1 MFKHT
6 ILLLQKF
13 TRSVDALNRAV
24 GHAAMWLLVGMMG
37 ILLWSV
43 CSNAL
48 NSPSIWV
55 MEMAQ
60 FTMAAYYLVGA
71 AFSMQEGA
79 HVRMDFLYERWGKR
93 KRSLVDSV
101 TSACLIFYLALLV
114 WGGWESSS
122 AAMEYGQRNHTVWA
136 PYMAPIKIIMTAGM
150 ALMLLQAVSELVKD
164 VFRSC
169 GLELREI
176 TFPENENGAAAAIA
190 GGAMPA
196 GVATA
201 ADPVR

>member
-1 MFKHT
+1 MLKLT
-6 ILLLQKF
+6 ILSLQKF
-13 TRSVDALNRAV
+13 TRAVDALNRAA
-24 GHAAMWLLVGMMG
+24 GRLAMWLLAGMMG
-37 ILLWSV
+37 VLLWSV

-79 HVRMDFLYERWGKR
+79 HVRMDFLYERWGRR
-93 KRSLVDSV
+93 KRSIADSLTGVCLV
-101 TSACLIFYLALLV
+101 FYLALLV

-122 AAMEYGQRNHTVWA
+122 AAVEYGQRNHSVWA

-150 ALMLLQAVSELVKD
+150 ALMLLQALSELAKD
-164 VFRSC
+164 IVRSC
-169 GLELREI
+169 GRELLEISFDE
-176 TFPENENGAAAAIA
+176 TTAAAGIPRAPV
-190 GGAMPA
+190 PA
-196 GVATA
+196 GVAA
-201 ADPVR
+201 AATPAR

>member
-1 MFKHT
+1 MYKQT
-6 ILLLQKF
+6 VLLLQKF

-24 GHAAMWLLVGMMG
+24 GRVAMWLLVVMMG

-43 CSNAL
+43 VSNAF

-79 HVRMDFLYERWGKR
+79 HVRMDFLYERWGRR
-93 KRSLVDSV
+93 KRSIVDSL
-101 TSACLIFYLALLV
+101 TSVCLLFYLGLLV

-122 AAMEYGQRNHTVWA
+122 SALEYGQRNHTVWA
-136 PYMAPIKIIMTAGM
+136 PYMAPIKIIMTSGM
-150 ALMLLQAVSELVKD
+150 ALMLLQSVSELIKD
-164 VFRSC
+164 VFRC
-169 GLELREI
+169 FGRELHEI
-176 TFPENENGAAAAIA
+176 TFPEKAPSLAGAIPAVAFAAAEE
-190 GGAMPA
+190 
-196 GVATA
+196 
-201 ADPVR
+201 